1 MALLTGI
8 ALAVAEDEVDEVDE
22 VEVEDGDEV
31 NESAVPASAE
41 LDEEEEE
48 SGEDVLAGNASEV
61 TVGAGV
67 KSR

>member
-22 VEVEDGDEV
+22 LEVEDGDEV

-41 LDEEEEE
+41 LLLCFPIAEKP
-48 SGEDVLAGNASEV
+48 GLCP
-61 TVGAGV
+61 
-67 KSR
+67 